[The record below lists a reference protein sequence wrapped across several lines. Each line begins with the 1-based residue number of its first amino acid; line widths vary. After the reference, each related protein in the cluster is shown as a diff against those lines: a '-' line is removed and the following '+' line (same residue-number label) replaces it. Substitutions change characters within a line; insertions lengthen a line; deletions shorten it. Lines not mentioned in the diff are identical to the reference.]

1 MPSESE
7 LYRQQQYVKV
17 LREVTAGDNL
27 GPSTD
32 DDSAPATRQFE
43 MSRKAFP
50 AALIDQMIA
59 EKLLAPNGERGV
71 VVGPKG
77 ERFFTRNR

>member
-7 LYRQQQYVKV
+7 LYFQQQYVKV
-17 LREVTAGDNL
+17 LREVTSGDNL

-32 DDSAPATRQFE
+32 DDATPATRKFE

-59 EKLLAPNGERGV
+59 EKLLAPNRERGV
-71 VVGPKG
+71 VVGPRG
-77 ERFFTRNR
+77 ERYFSRNR